1 MASRQ
6 EYPRPQFYRESWIS
20 LNGIWDF
27 SYDDENKGVKEQ
39 WFHSPGALARK
50 IEVPFTYQT
59 QKSGIEET
67 DFHDVVWYQKEIE
80 VPAGWEDKQKLLHF
94 GAVDYRAWVWVN
106 GHYAGFH
113 EGGHIPF
120 HFNIT
125 DYLKEK
131 NNFITVRA
139 EDPTHDLTQPRGKQY
154 WKEKSA
160 GIFYTR
166 TTGIWQTV
174 WLEAVAETHLK
185 KISYTP
191 DVDRDE
197 VAVHIQAAH
206 VQPGDEVQIHIQFEG
221 ETVVEDT
228 VRLSGADV
236 HRKIKLN
243 DFNVHDAGRLWSPE
257 SPNLY
262 DAVITL
268 QRSGEEID
276 RITSYFGM
284 RKVSVENGIV
294 MLNNEPYY
302 MKLVLDQG
310 YFPESLLTPPSEEA
324 ILKDIELTKE
334 MGFNGVRK
342 HQKVEDPRFLY
353 WADRKGLLVWGEMAN
368 AYMYSADAVRRMT
381 AEWQEVMDRD
391 YSHPSI
397 VAWMPINESW
407 GVPNLLSEEKHRQH
421 TLAMYHLTKSL
432 DDTRLVFSNDGWEH
446 TISDILTIH
455 DYEASKDILL
465 HRYSSL
471 ENILK
476 SLPGNKQLY
485 APGYAYRREPIQ
497 VTEFG
502 GIAYQKSDWEGW
514 GYSGATTDEEFTDRY
529 EAVIS
534 AMLAS
539 PLVQG
544 FCYTQLTDVEQEING
559 LLTYDRK
566 PKIPLETIRAINEG
580 GKQTRFETEEEKV

>member
-1 MASRQ
+1 MANRQ

-20 LNGIWDF
+20 LNGTWDF
-27 SYDDENKGVKEQ
+27 SYDDENKGVQEQ
-39 WFHSPGALARK
+39 WFHSTGTLDRK

-59 QKSGIEET
+59 KKSGIEET
-67 DFHDVVWYQKEIE
+67 DFHDVVWYQREFEI
-80 VPAGWEDKQKLLHF
+80 PSGWDNKQKLLHF

-113 EGGHIPF
+113 EGGHVPF
-120 HFNIT
+120 HFDIT
-125 DYLKEK
+125 NYLQPE
-131 NNFITVRA
+131 NNYITVRA

-154 WKEKSA
+154 WKEKSE

-174 WLEAVAETHLK
+174 WLEAVAETYLK
-185 KISYTP
+185 KIRFTP
-191 DVDRDE
+191 DIDQDE
-197 VAVHIQAAH
+197 VAVDIHAAH
-206 VQPGDEVQIHIQFEG
+206 AQPGDEVQVCIQFAG
-221 ETVVEDT
+221 ETVADDII
-228 VRLSGADV
+228 RISGSEV
-236 HRKIKLN
+236 HRKIKLG
-243 DFNVHDAGRLWSPE
+243 DFNVHNAGRLWSPE

-262 DAVITL
+262 DAVIKL
-268 QRSGEEID
+268 QRSGQEID

-284 RKVSVENGIV
+284 RKVSVENGVV
-294 MLNNEPYY
+294 MLNNKPYY

-342 HQKVEDPRFLY
+342 HQKVEDPRYLY
-353 WADRKGLLVWGEMAN
+353 WADKKGLLVWGEMAN
-368 AYMYSADAVRRMT
+368 AYMYSENAVRRMT
-381 AEWQEVMDRD
+381 AEWQEVIERD

-407 GVPNLLSEEKHRQH
+407 GVPNLLSEEKQRQH

-432 DDTRLVFSNDGWEH
+432 DDTRLAFSNDGWEH
-446 TISDILTIH
+446 TISDMLTIH
-455 DYEASKDILL
+455 DYEASKDVLL
-465 HRYSSL
+465 NRYSRL
-471 ENILK
+471 ENILQ
-476 SLPGNKQLY
+476 SLPGHKQLY
-485 APGYAYRREPIQ
+485 APGYTYRKEPIQ

-502 GIAYQKSDWEGW
+502 GIAYQKSSWEGW
-514 GYSGATTDEEFTDRY
+514 GYSGATTDEEFADRY

-534 AMLAS
+534 AMLES